1 MTLEELNR
9 FIQDSKRHRQNGLYT
24 KEEHIQILKNTD
36 YSAGKW
42 RTPEN
47 LALIAEMKTI
57 MDAAIIEAQG

>member
-36 YSAGKW
+36 YKAGKW
-42 RTPEN
+42 PTPEN
-47 LALIAEMKTI
+47 LEIIAEMKI
-57 MDAAIIEAQG
+57 KMDAAIIEAEK